1 MKGKKFTTRDKIL
14 IVLEFFE
21 TDIKMA
27 DLCRKHNLNP
37 GTFSKWKARFMEGG
51 KKHMEAK
58 GVSDQALHQRE
69 VGNLKQIIAE
79 QTIVIEELKKRWRD
93 EEDDATQAGRPHVV

>member
-37 GTFSKWKARFMEGG
+37 GTFSK
-51 KKHMEAK
+51 
-58 GVSDQALHQRE
+58 
-69 VGNLKQIIAE
+69 
-79 QTIVIEELKKRWRD
+79 
-93 EEDDATQAGRPHVV
+93 